1 MNKKGILSIFL
12 LLLLACTDND
22 SDCYDVSC
30 TLDFRTI
37 MLSIHD
43 TDATP
48 VALDSFEITAIA
60 SGIDITR
67 VVPDYEFEEM
77 QLEGVYPLFG
87 DEFTAIYEN
96 TEIDINF
103 KGIINNEV
111 VVSENYRVGADCCH
125 IYFVEGNR
133 DIIID

>member
-1 MNKKGILSIFL
+1 MGILGHNSL
-12 LLLLACTDND
+12 L
-22 SDCYDVSC
+22 
-30 TLDFRTI
+30 
-37 MLSIHD
+37 
-43 TDATP
+43 
-48 VALDSFEITAIA
+48 
-60 SGIDITR
+60 IDRQDESYLFKHGFFDENI
-67 VVPDYEFEEM
+67 
-77 QLEGVYPLFG
+77 LEGVYPLFG
-87 DEFTAIYEN
+87 DDFTAMYEN